1 LSRRA
6 TRVEGTM
13 PTPDVKDLETRGFVV
28 VPSFL
33 SDAEVR
39 RCREDFER
47 QPVDANNHNYS
58 LSGASSDAQGAV
70 TPRVQELLALVS
82 RTTSL
87 SVDLPLGAAYFATGR
102 GISFSWHQDH
112 ESFFTIQNHYDY
124 LNFYI
129 PIVKPRRDKSNL
141 SIVPFDVLERAS
153 PRGFAKL
160 VRGGA
165 TRFPRIRGGRMV
177 FFDDSGSVLLM
188 SEDLNR
194 LAHTPELGP
203 GDLLLLRGDMI
214 HSTQDTETER
224 VSLSFRAAR
233 KDTTVRRSRLAA
245 GSLYKVRMM
254 VNNAATYERMF
265 RTFDVAGEDA
275 IAFYDLAS
283 SMHLLPQT
291 PPRRPAEFFRYL
303 IREKARAHV
312 LSPFVRRTLT
322 TVLADRAVS
331 LDERFRRQPA
341 AAS

>member
-1 LSRRA
+1 
-6 TRVEGTM
+6 M
-13 PTPDVKDLETRGFVV
+13 PTPDVKDLETRGFVLV
-28 VPSFL
+28 RSFL
-33 SDAEVR
+33 SEAEVR

-47 QPVDANNHNYS
+47 QPVDANNHNYA
-58 LSGASSDAQGAV
+58 LSGASSDARDV
-70 TPRVQELLALVS
+70 VKPRVEELLAHVS

-87 SVDLPLGAAYFATGR
+87 RVDLSLGAAYFATGR

-129 PIVKPRRDKSNL
+129 PIVKPRKDKSNL

-153 PRGFAKL
+153 ARSFRKL

-165 TRFPRIRGGRMV
+165 TRFPRIRDKRMA
-177 FFDDSGSVLLM
+177 FFDDSGCVHLVR
-188 SEDLNR
+188 EDLGR

-233 KDTTVRRSRLAA
+233 SNTAVRRSRLAA
-245 GSLYKVRMM
+245 GSLYKARMM
-254 VNNAATYERMF
+254 MNNPATYERMF
-265 RTFDVAGEDA
+265 RAFDDAGRSEVG
-275 IAFYDLAS
+275 FCDLAA
-283 SMHLLPQT
+283 SMYRLPDAK
-291 PPRRPAEFFRYL
+291 PRPPAEFFRYL
-303 IREKARAHV
+303 MREKARAHV
-312 LSPFVRRTLT
+312 LLPFVRRTVT

-331 LDERFRRQPA
+331 FDERRRRVPSPA
-341 AAS
+341 AS